1 MLHVC
6 IANELKKL
14 NRETEKLKTNER
26 KLEISEKYV
35 KTKTL
40 NLNIL
45 PLIVTKAVSHW
56 KIFRLKLLHGSRGE
70 ALPPGG

>member
-45 PLIVTKAVSHW
+45 PLTV
-56 KIFRLKLLHGSRGE
+56 KL
-70 ALPPGG
+70 